1 MTKGT
6 TFNSKNQTWKISE
19 VIEASDM
26 IRSIGWTHVAAVT
39 RPNGSK
45 VYYANLMVVD
55 GAILQSMVVC

>member
-19 VIEASDM
+19 VIEADGM
-26 IRSIGWTHVAAVT
+26 IRGLGWTHVAAVT